1 MKNKV
6 LFKLVLTSLIP
17 TFGMLFFSSI
27 YIYNKY
33 KALENLRSIDSNIN
47 YRLNAKF
54 LLNNIQKERGI
65 SAGFIGSKG
74 EKFIKELKHQRTLTN
89 ESKAIFENFIL
100 KNSFANQN
108 THIKKIQEKLFY
120 LEKIRKEVDELKLTL
135 NEELKAYNQITNSII
150 NSMNILQIKK
160 QNSQIDNKLQV
171 LLYLVNIKEFAG
183 LERAMLSNTFSKKNL
198 QKEDYNKIIE
208 FISLQ
213 KNNIE
218 SLKNITTIEDLDYFY
233 KTYNSKLIEN
243 MQSFRKKIY
252 NFNNLQI
259 EDSDAKLW
267 WELSTKRIDALG
279 EVIEYFVKKVLNN
292 SNFLKDSIINSLIYS
307 FILWIV
313 SIAASIF
320 SIIAIK
326 NIVKKENISFKN
338 LKKQKKMYNILNH
351 ANELIIYNYTM
362 EEVLHKACSFATKEL
377 ELSLSFI
384 CLLNKDKLQIVESSG
399 EKKEVLSKL
408 EVNDN
413 SKIYKKS
420 LIERKNIIINNIIKD
435 KSSIYFSTEKISS
448 IKSIAIYPL
457 YKKDEAVG
465 IMAFCSNEENY
476 FDEEIITIFD
486 KMTNDLS
493 YGLEK
498 EENEKLRLEY
508 EEELRI
514 ASYSFDSQEA
524 MTITDANANIVKVN
538 SSFTKI
544 TGYEKEEVIGKNPKI
559 LKSGKHSDEFYQ
571 KMWKDLLTY
580 GSWSGE
586 IYNKRKNGEIYPER
600 ATITAIK
607 NNMGKT
613 THYIAQ
619 FFDITEIKDTQ
630 EKLIKQVQTDSLTG
644 LFNRTVLND
653 RLSQAIASANRTK
666 NFGALIFIDL
676 DNFKYIN
683 DSLGHDI
690 GDLFLIK
697 IANIIKSN
705 SREDDIVI
713 RLGGDEFV
721 ILLQNLSSQ
730 KTKAIVKVESFA
742 NKIRDVLDN
751 PIQINQHH
759 KLTTTSSI
767 GIALFPEKN
776 KCSIDIVKNADSAMY
791 LSKEKGKNRVMFYH
805 EDLDKK
811 TKNFLKIENEL
822 RAAIKR
828 EQFELHYQ
836 NKFDLKNNKII
847 GFEALLRWIHPTKG
861 IVHPNYFL
869 EVAQKSD
876 LIIQIGRGV
885 IKEVIKQIKIWQKE
899 EKFKDI
905 KISIN
910 ISSIEFEQVDF
921 IEFLENIIQEH
932 KINTKY
938 LEFEINE
945 SYMFK
950 DLNFVIKRIKELKK
964 LGISCSIDGVG
975 ISYTS
980 FDYIYQVPVD
990 TIKLDKSFLRKKDK
1004 LINDAII
1011 NMIVEISQKLNLNLI
1026 IEGVE
1031 NKEEL
1036 EYLKTKNSH
1045 IYQGYYFSK
1054 PLKANDVIKLLNK
1067 K

>member
-6 LFKLVLTSLIP
+6 LFKLILISLIP
-17 TFGMLFFSSI
+17 TFGMIFFSSV

-33 KALENLRSIDSNIN
+33 KALENLNSIDSNIN
-47 YRLNAKF
+47 YLLNAEF
-54 LLNNIQKERGI
+54 LLNNIQKERGM

-74 EKFIKELKHQRTLTN
+74 KKFINELKHQRILTN
-89 ESKAIFENFIL
+89 ESKIIFENFIL

-108 THIKKIQEKLFY
+108 THIKKIQEEIFN
-120 LEKIRKEVDELKLTL
+120 LERLRKEVDEVKLTL
-135 NEELKAYNQITNSII
+135 NEELKEYNQITNSII
-150 NSMNILQIKK
+150 NSMNILQVKK
-160 QNSQIDNKLQV
+160 QNSQIDNKLQA

-198 QKEDYNKIIE
+198 KKEDYNKIIE

-213 KNNIE
+213 KNNIKNF
-218 SLKNITTIEDLDYFY
+218 KNITTIEDLDYFY

-243 MQSFRKKIY
+243 VQNFRKKIY
-252 NFNNLQI
+252 NFDSYQVEN
-259 EDSDAKLW
+259 SDAKLW

-279 EVIEYFVKKVLNN
+279 EIIEYFVKKVLKE
-292 SNFLKDSIINSLIYS
+292 SKFLKESIINSLIYS
-307 FILWIV
+307 FILWIL

-320 SIIAIK
+320 SIFAIK

-362 EEVLHKACSFATKEL
+362 EEVLNKACSFATKEL

-384 CLLNKDKLQIVESSG
+384 CLLNKDKLQIVESNG
-399 EKKEVLSKL
+399 EKKEILSKL
-408 EVNDN
+408 ETNDN
-413 SKIYKKS
+413 HKIYKKS
-420 LIERKNIIINNIIKD
+420 LIERKNIVVNNILKD
-435 KSSIYFSTEKISS
+435 KSSIDFSTEKISS
-448 IKSIAIYPL
+448 IKSIAVYPL

-465 IMAFCSNEENY
+465 IMSFCSSDEEY

-524 MTITDANANIVKVN
+524 MAITDANANIIKVN

-559 LKSGKHSDEFYQ
+559 LKSGKHSDDFYE
-571 KMWKDLLTY
+571 KMWRDLLTY

-586 IYNKRKNGEIYPER
+586 IYNKRKNSEIYPER

-607 NNMGKT
+607 NSMGKI
-613 THYIAQ
+613 THFIAQ
-619 FFDITEIKDTQ
+619 FFDITEIKDNQ
-630 EKLIKQVQTDSLTG
+630 EKLIRQVQTDSLTG
-644 LFNRTVLND
+644 LYNRTVLND

-721 ILLQNLSSQ
+721 ILVQNLNYQ
-730 KTKAIVKVESFA
+730 KTQAIIKVETFA
-742 NKIRDVLDN
+742 NKIRDALDN
-751 PIQINQHH
+751 PIKINQHN
-759 KLTTTSSI
+759 LTTTCSI

-791 LSKEKGKNRVMFYH
+791 LSKENGKNKVMFYH

-811 TKNFLKIENEL
+811 TKTFLKIENEL
-822 RAAIKR
+822 RAAIKE
-828 EQFELHYQ
+828 EQFEIHYQ
-836 NKFDLKNNKII
+836 NKFDYKNNRII
-847 GFEALLRWIHPTKG
+847 GFEALIRWIHPTKG
-861 IVHPNYFL
+861 IVYPNYFL

-876 LIIQIGRGV
+876 LIIQIGRLV

-899 EKFKDI
+899 EEFKDI

-910 ISSIEFEQVDF
+910 ISSLEFEQLDF
-921 IEFLENIIQEH
+921 LEFLQNTIKEY
-932 KINTKY
+932 KVDTKY

-945 SYMFK
+945 NAMFK

-975 ISYTS
+975 IGYTS
-980 FDYIYQVPVD
+980 FDYISKVPVD
-990 TIKLDKSFLRKKDK
+990 TIKLDRSFLRKKDK
-1004 LINDAII
+1004 LINDSII
-1011 NMIVEISQKLNLNLI
+1011 NMIIEVSQKLNLNLI

-1031 NKEEL
+1031 NEEEL
-1036 EYLKTKNSH
+1036 EYLKTKNSY

-1054 PLKANDVIKLLNK
+1054 PLKANEAIKLLNK